1 MHCIAA
7 CVPPYLDA
15 PPKHFDKREES
26 EYLAA
31 SQPKPT
37 KREQPV
43 SQQKIET
50 PTTHF
55 LAAHGIAYTMHDYD
69 YVSDPGKIGLHAAA
83 GIGIEQ
89 EKVFKTLMVE
99 IDKKQVVCAVIPV
112 HQKMNLKKVAALFGG
127 KNARMLNA
135 EKAEAL
141 TGFQVG
147 GISPF
152 GARTQVPV
160 VFEKTALN
168 HDIMYING
176 GGRGLVVGL
185 APQQALACVNGQS
198 ADLTVD
204 PT

>member
-1 MHCIAA
+1 M
-7 CVPPYLDA
+7 
-15 PPKHFDKREES
+15 S
-26 EYLAA
+26 ETA
-31 SQPKPT
+31 
-37 KREQPV
+37 
-43 SQQKIET
+43 IDT
-50 PTTHF
+50 PSTRF
-55 LAAHGIAYTMHDYD
+55 LTAHGIAYTVHDYE
-69 YVSDPGKIGLHAAA
+69 YVSEPGKIGIQAAA
-83 GIGIEQ
+83 GIGIDQ

-99 IDKKQVVCAVIPV
+99 IDKKQIVCAVIPV

-160 VFEKTALN
+160 VFENAALKQ
-168 HDIMYING
+168 DVMYING
-176 GGRGLVVGL
+176 GGRGIVIGL
-185 APQQALACVNGQS
+185 SPKDAIACVNGQT

-204 PT
+204 AT

>member
-1 MHCIAA
+1 M
-7 CVPPYLDA
+7 
-15 PPKHFDKREES
+15 S
-26 EYLAA
+26 E
-31 SQPKPT
+31 T
-37 KREQPV
+37 
-43 SQQKIET
+43 IET
-50 PTTHF
+50 PTTQF
-55 LAAHGIAYTMHDYD
+55 LAAHDVAYTMHDYE

-83 GIGIEQ
+83 GIGIDN

-127 KNARMLNA
+127 KNARMLGA

-141 TGFQVG
+141 TGFQIG

-160 VFEKTALN
+160 VFEKSALN
-168 HDIMYING
+168 QDIMYING

-185 APQQALACVNGQS
+185 APADAVKCVNGQT
-198 ADLTVD
+198 ADLTVE
-204 PT
+204 PAA

>member
-1 MHCIAA
+1 M
-7 CVPPYLDA
+7 
-15 PPKHFDKREES
+15 S
-26 EYLAA
+26 E
-31 SQPKPT
+31 T
-37 KREQPV
+37 
-43 SQQKIET
+43 IET

-83 GIGIEQ
+83 GIGIDN

-127 KNARMLNA
+127 KNARMLGA

-152 GARTQVPV
+152 GSRTQVPV
-160 VFEKTALN
+160 VFEQSVLKL
-168 HDIMYING
+168 DLMYING

-185 APQQALACVNGQS
+185 APADALRCVNGQT

-204 PT
+204 LTADPAA

>member
-1 MHCIAA
+1 M
-7 CVPPYLDA
+7 
-15 PPKHFDKREES
+15 S
-26 EYLAA
+26 E
-31 SQPKPT
+31 T
-37 KREQPV
+37 
-43 SQQKIET
+43 IET
-50 PTTHF
+50 PTTRF
-55 LAAHGIAYTMHDYD
+55 LAAHGVPYTMHDYE

-83 GIGIEQ
+83 GIGIDN

-127 KNARMLNA
+127 KNARMLGA
-135 EKAEAL
+135 DKAEAL

-160 VFEKTALN
+160 VFEQSAVKL
-168 HDIMYING
+168 DIMYING

-185 APQQALACVNGQS
+185 PPADAVRCVNGQT
-198 ADLTVD
+198 ADLTLD
-204 PT
+204 PTA